1 VTVVFVGTASIPLE
15 GAHPLTRVADVISC
29 VYCGG
34 AHARPGDVR
43 DCAARHDW
51 VAADGDDGP
60 ALGAPA
66 AAVAPSPA
74 ARPAPALHELGPAS
88 VFWVDGLAALV
99 GGDPPAEPL
108 AVPADNA
115 CTADLAP
122 DQLAAVTH
130 PGGSARVLAPA
141 GSGKTRVLTE
151 RARHLA
157 RRWNVPTAAVTVV
170 AYNKRAQE
178 EIVHRTADLPG
189 LQVRTLNSLAL
200 AIISGRSP
208 FAAQPGT
215 WSTDEGVARSV
226 LAQLVSAKAQLNVD
240 PYAPWIDALSVARL
254 GLVEPGEV
262 EARFGGDV
270 PGFADVFPR
279 FRSELA
285 RRRTIDFDE
294 QIVRAVELLVTD
306 DAARQA
312 AQRACRVLLVDE
324 FQDLTPAHVL
334 LVRLLAG
341 NGGAVFA
348 VGDDDQTI
356 YGYNGAD
363 PRWLIDF
370 AEYFPGAGDHPLE
383 VNYRCPDGVVTAAER
398 LLRHNRR
405 RVPKTIR
412 SAAGARPGGWA
423 AVSGGDPVELSVH
436 AVQAA
441 LANGADPADVAVLT
455 RVNSSLVPVQVAL
468 GAAGIAVAGGVG
480 PEFLTRTAVR
490 AACAWL
496 QLVTGDAFRGTDLS
510 EAAKRPSRG
519 FSARLREWVAEQR
532 SAEALLRLGGR
543 LNNPK
548 DAERVAGFVADIER
562 LRTLARRGATT
573 AQLLGELFEA
583 VGLSGAVA
591 KLDHNRAG
599 QNLAAQG
606 DDLQA
611 VRQLAAQFP
620 EPAAFEAGVRA
631 ALDRPRSSGGVT
643 LATVHRV
650 KGQEWP
656 HVVVHLADADQFPH
670 RLADDRE
677 EERRLFHVAITRAR
691 EHVAIVSGEHPSVFV
706 GELTTEPPAVL
717 PREPL
722 PARGNDLTAQLAR
735 SRPADDLAGA
745 AREQF
750 ERLRQWRR
758 EVANGKPP
766 YTVFDDKTLVAI
778 VHSEAT
784 TLTGLARVKGVGPAK
799 LERYGTAVLA
809 ILAGAGPD
817 TAHSAGA

>member
-1 VTVVFVGTASIPLE
+1 
-15 GAHPLTRVADVISC
+15 
-29 VYCGG
+29 
-34 AHARPGDVR
+34 
-43 DCAARHDW
+43 
-51 VAADGDDGP
+51 
-60 ALGAPA
+60 
-66 AAVAPSPA
+66 
-74 ARPAPALHELGPAS
+74 LHELGPAS
-88 VFWVDGLAALV
+88 PFWVDGLAALV
-99 GGDPPAEPL
+99 AGDPAAEPL
-108 AVPADNA
+108 GVPADNT
-115 CTADLAP
+115 CVADLAP

-130 PGGSARVLAPA
+130 SGGSARVLAPA

-157 RRWNVPTAAVTVV
+157 RRWHVPTAAITVV

-178 EIVHRTADLPG
+178 EIVSRTGDLPG

-200 AIISGRSP
+200 AIIAGRPP
-208 FAAQPGT
+208 FATQPGS
-215 WSTDEGVARSV
+215 WSTDDGIARSV
-226 LAQLVSAKAQLNVD
+226 LGQLVSTKAQLNVD
-240 PYAPWIDALSVARL
+240 PFAPWLDALSVARL
-254 GLVEPGEV
+254 GLIEPGEV

-285 RRRTIDFDE
+285 RRRAIDFDE
-294 QIVRAVELLVTD
+294 QIVRALELLVTD
-306 DAARQA
+306 DAARHT

-383 VNYRCPDGVVTAAER
+383 VNYRCPEGVVAAADR

-412 SAAGARPGGWA
+412 SAAGAQPGGWV
-423 AVSGGDPVELSVH
+423 AVSGDDPVGLTVH
-436 AVQAA
+436 AVQLA
-441 LANGADPADVAVLT
+441 LAGGADAADVAVLT
-455 RVNSSLVPVQVAL
+455 RVNSLLAPVQVAL
-468 GAAGIAVAGGVG
+468 GAAGVRVAGGIG
-480 PEFLTRTAVR
+480 AEFLTRTAVR

-496 QLVTGDAFRGTDLS
+496 QLVTGDVFRASDLS

-519 FSARLREWVAEQR
+519 FSAKLREWVAEQR
-532 SAEALLRLGGR
+532 SPDALLRLAGR
-543 LNNPK
+543 LSNPK
-548 DAERVAGFVADIER
+548 DAERVESFVADIER
-562 LRTLARRGATT
+562 LRALAQNGATT
-573 AQLLGELFEA
+573 AHLLGELFDG

-599 QNLAAQG
+599 QNMAAQG

-620 EPAAFEAGVRA
+620 EPAAFEARVRA
-631 ALDRPRSSGGVT
+631 ALERPRSSGGVT

-670 RLADDRE
+670 RLAEDNE

-691 EHVAIVSGEHPSVFV
+691 DHVAIVSGEYPSAFV
-706 GELTTEPPAVL
+706 GELSTEPPAVL
-717 PREPL
+717 PPGPPPPPRSS
-722 PARGNDLTAQLAR
+722 DLATQLAR
-735 SRPADDLAGA
+735 SRPADDLAGTDK
-745 AREQF
+745 EQF
-750 ERLRQWRR
+750 EQLRQWRR
-758 EVANGKPP
+758 GSANGKPP

-778 VHSEAT
+778 VRSGAT
-784 TLTGLARVKGVGPAK
+784 TLTELARVKGVGPAK
-799 LERYGTAVLA
+799 LQQYGAVVLE
-809 ILAGAGPD
+809 ILAGGGPD
-817 TAHSAGA
+817 TPHSAGA

>member
-1 VTVVFVGTASIPLE
+1 
-15 GAHPLTRVADVISC
+15 VATL
-29 VYCGG
+29 
-34 AHARPGDVR
+34 
-43 DCAARHDW
+43 
-51 VAADGDDGP
+51 VA
-60 ALGAPA
+60 
-66 AAVAPSPA
+66 
-74 ARPAPALHELGPAS
+74 
-88 VFWVDGLAALV
+88 
-99 GGDPPAEPL
+99 GDPPAERL
-108 AVPADNA
+108 VVPSDNTSA
-115 CTADLAP
+115 ADLAP

-157 RRWNVPTAAVTVV
+157 LRWNVPTSAITVV

-178 EIVHRTADLPG
+178 EIVNRTSDLPG
-189 LQVRTLNSLAL
+189 LHVRTLNSLAL
-200 AIISGRSP
+200 AIIAGRPP
-208 FAAQPGT
+208 FAAQSGT
-215 WSTDEGVARSV
+215 WSTDDGVARSV
-226 LAQLVSAKAQLNVD
+226 LGQLVSTRAQLNVD
-240 PYAPWIDALSVARL
+240 PYAPWLDALSVARL
-254 GLVEPGEV
+254 GLIEPSEV

-270 PGFADVFPR
+270 NGFADVFPR
-279 FRSELA
+279 FRAELA

-294 QIVRAVELLVTD
+294 QIVRALELLVTD
-306 DAARQA
+306 DAARQS

-383 VNYRCPDGVVTAAER
+383 VNYRCPEGVVAAADR
-398 LLRHNRR
+398 LLRRNRR

-412 SAAGARPGGWA
+412 SAAGARPGGWV
-423 AVSGGDPVELSVH
+423 AVSGDDPVGLTVH
-436 AVQAA
+436 AVQLA
-441 LANGADPADVAVLT
+441 LAGGVDAADVAVLT
-455 RVNSSLVPVQVAL
+455 RVNSLLAPVQVAL
-468 GAAGIAVAGGVG
+468 GGAGVQVAGGIG

-496 QLVTGDAFRGTDLS
+496 QLVTGDVLRASDLS
-510 EAAKRPSRG
+510 EASKRPSRG
-519 FSARLREWVAEQR
+519 FSGKLRDWVAEQR
-532 SAEALLRLGGR
+532 SPDALRRLAGR
-543 LNNPK
+543 LSNPK
-548 DAERVAGFVADIER
+548 DAERVESFVADIER
-562 LRTLARRGATT
+562 LRALARNGATT
-573 AQLLGELFEA
+573 ADLLGELFDE

-599 QNLAAQG
+599 QNMAAQG

-611 VRQLAAQFP
+611 VHQLSTQFP
-620 EPAAFEAGVRA
+620 EPAVFEARVRA
-631 ALDRPRSSGGVT
+631 ALERPRSPSGVT

-670 RLADDRE
+670 RLAADSPESVE

-691 EHVAIVSGEHPSVFV
+691 AHVAIVSGRHPSVFV
-706 GELTTEPPAVL
+706 GELSTEPPAVL
-717 PREPL
+717 PPERRQP
-722 PARGNDLTAQLAR
+722 PRGNDVATQLAR
-735 SRPADDLAGA
+735 SRPADDLAGTDK
-745 AREQF
+745 EQF

-758 EVANGKPP
+758 GVANGKPP

-778 VHSEAT
+778 VRGGPAT
-784 TLTGLARVKGVGPAK
+784 LAELARVKGVGPAK
-799 LERYGTAVLA
+799 LEQYGAAVLA
-809 ILAGAGPD
+809 ILAGERPDGP
-817 TAHSAGA
+817 HSPGA

>member
-1 VTVVFVGTASIPLE
+1 
-15 GAHPLTRVADVISC
+15 VISC

-34 AHARPGDVR
+34 AHARPAEVKE
-43 DCAARHDW
+43 CAERHDW
-51 VAADGDDGP
+51 VACDGG
-60 ALGAPA
+60 
-66 AAVAPSPA
+66 PSPELSPLPSPTVVPR
-74 ARPAPALHELGPAS
+74 ARTARTAPPLHDLGPAS
-88 VFWVDGLAALV
+88 AFWVDGLAALLA
-99 GGDPPAEPL
+99 GDPPADPL
-108 AVPADNA
+108 VVPADNA
-115 CTADLAP
+115 CAADLAP

-151 RARHLA
+151 RARHLI
-157 RRWNVPTAAVTVV
+157 RRWNVPTSAITVV

-178 EIVHRTADLPG
+178 EIVSRTADLPG

-200 AIISGRSP
+200 AIITGRPP

-215 WSTDEGVARSV
+215 WSTDDGVARSV
-226 LAQLVSAKAQLNVD
+226 LAQLVSTKAQLNVD
-240 PYAPWIDALSVARL
+240 PYAPWLDALSVARL
-254 GLVEPGEV
+254 GLVEPSEV
-262 EARFGGDV
+262 ETRFGGDV
-270 PGFADVFPR
+270 PGFADVLPR

-294 QIVRAVELLVTD
+294 QIVRALELLVTD
-306 DAARQA
+306 DVARQA
-312 AQRACRVLLVDE
+312 AQCACRVLLVDE

-370 AEYFPGAGDHPLE
+370 AEYFPDAGDHPLQ
-383 VNYRCPDGVVTAAER
+383 VNYRCPDGVVAAADR

-405 RVPKTIR
+405 RVAKTIR
-412 SAAGARPGGWA
+412 SAATAPGGGWV
-423 AVSGGDPVELSVH
+423 AVSGADPVGLTVH
-436 AVQAA
+436 AAQLA
-441 LANGADPADVAVLT
+441 LAGGADTAEVAVLT
-455 RVNSSLVPVQVAL
+455 RVNSLLAPVQVAL
-468 GAAGIAVAGGVG
+468 GAAGVPVAGGIG
-480 PEFLTRTAVR
+480 AEFLSRTAVR
-490 AACAWL
+490 SACAWL
-496 QLVTGDAFRGTDLS
+496 QLVTGDTFRASDLS

-519 FSARLREWVAEQR
+519 FSAKLREWVAEQR
-532 SAEALLRLGGR
+532 SSDALLRLAGR
-543 LNNPK
+543 LSNPK
-548 DAERVAGFVADIER
+548 DAERLEGFVADIER
-562 LRTLARRGATT
+562 LRALARQGATT
-573 AQLLGELFEA
+573 AHLLGELFDR

-599 QNLAAQG
+599 QNLAAQS

-620 EPAAFEAGVRA
+620 EPAAFEARVRA
-631 ALDRPRSSGGVT
+631 ALERPRPSGGVT

-670 RLADDRE
+670 RLAEGSPESVE

-691 EHVAIVSGEHPSVFV
+691 EHVSIVSGEHPSGFV
-706 GELTTEPPAVL
+706 AELSTEPPAVL
-717 PREPL
+717 PPEHRQPF
-722 PARGNDLTAQLAR
+722 RSNDVATRLAR
-735 SRPADDLAGA
+735 SRPADALAGA
-745 AREQF
+745 EMELF

-758 EVANGKPP
+758 GVANGKPP

-778 VHSEAT
+778 VRSAAT
-784 TLTGLARVKGVGPAK
+784 TLTELARVKGVGPAK
-799 LERYGTAVLA
+799 LQQHGDAVLE
-809 ILAGAGPD
+809 ILAGAGRDP
-817 TAHSAGA
+817 AHSAGA